1 MPLASG
7 FTSRLTPG
15 RLVALGCLAPLAFCL
30 LLCGCGGGESYELVT
45 VSGRVT
51 LDGEPLAN
59 VRVGFQPASGKAD
72 PGPGSAGVTEADG
85 RYTLRVVS
93 ASNKK
98 GAVPGKHIVRM
109 SVVSEQDSADD
120 ADTSMSSS
128 LPPGAGNGSLSF
140 EVPVDG
146 TDGADFEL
154 TSK

>member
-1 MPLASG
+1 MSLASL
-7 FTSRLTPG
+7 FRSRPTRK
-15 RLVALGCLAPLAFCL
+15 RLVALWCATPLACCL
-30 LLCGCGGGESYELVT
+30 LLCGCGGGESYDLVT

-51 LDGEPLAN
+51 LDGKPLAN

-72 PGPGSAGVTEADG
+72 PGPGSAGVTDVDG

-98 GAVPGKHIVRM
+98 GAVPGKHVVRM

-120 ADTSMSSS
+120 ADASASST
-128 LPPGAGNGSLSF
+128 LPPKAGNGSLTF
-140 EVPVDG
+140 EVPADG
-146 TDGADFEL
+146 IDAADFDL